1 MLFFIVGLMHFFKT
15 RNLIR
20 KSAIIKGKIVDLK
33 MERIGVGASRIETF
47 IPIIEY
53 IDENDSSIKIFKS
66 NYRFPEGKYSIGDM
80 LEIWYYSDGDETELM
95 INNWFTKWV
104 GIIFSVIGFSILIIG
119 GICFFFYN

>member
-1 MLFFIVGLMHFFKT
+1 MHFFKT